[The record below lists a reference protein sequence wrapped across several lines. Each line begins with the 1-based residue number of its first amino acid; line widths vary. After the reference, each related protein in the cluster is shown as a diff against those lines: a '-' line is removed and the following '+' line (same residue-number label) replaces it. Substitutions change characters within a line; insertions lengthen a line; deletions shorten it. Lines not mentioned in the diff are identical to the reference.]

1 MEGLRRWR
9 RGRLQPPGGPGG
21 GPVGRAGRR
30 SGVAVPGC
38 IRMSLRAMKSAHE
51 PVVVGLSG
59 MVQER
64 PGTGLAGMDPAEI
77 CINMQ
82 EICRT
87 TPEICNYL
95 PKICNYMSEIC
106 IKYAQYID
114 CISHIWKKYALNM
127 PGICTNMQTIC
138 SYMLKICSYM
148 PKICNKYAQY
158 IDCISR
164 ICKKYAVKIFR
175 NIQFYMQNMHKSIY
189 CIYCIYMHSP
199 LC

>member
-1 MEGLRRWR
+1 MEEERVLYCFSGLRANF
-9 RGRLQPPGGPGG
+9 GPGG

-82 EICRT
+82 NNTRNMQLFVRNMQE
-87 TPEICNYL
+87 
-95 PKICNYMSEIC
+95 ICNYMSEIC
-106 IKYAQYID
+106 KKYAQYID
-114 CISHIWKKYALNM
+114 CISQIWKKYALNM
-127 PGICTNMQTIC
+127 PEICTNMSEIC
-138 SYMLKICSYM
+138 T
-148 PKICNKYAQY
+148 KYA
-158 IDCISR
+158 I
-164 ICKKYAVKIFR
+164 ICQKYAL
-175 NIQFYMQNMHKSIY
+175 NMHNI
-189 CIYCIYMHSP
+189 
-199 LC
+199 